1 MCLEN
6 PDAKPKV
13 LKYPEVDDVRRREKM
28 GILDW
33 ILGKKKPEE
42 EKPAEEPREKP
53 VKRRPKKKAVK
64 KKSTRRSKK

>member
-1 MCLEN
+1 MCLETPN
-6 PDAKPKV
+6 VKPKI
-13 LKYPEVDDVRRREKM
+13 LKCPEVDDVRRREEM

-33 ILGKKKPEE
+33 ILGKKKPAE
-42 EKPAEEPREKP
+42 EKPVEEPREKP